1 MHPVFLYDEFNYHD
15 LGDGESPLRKKFVSI
30 VEDLERKGG
39 THQGS
44 IKLIHGKG
52 GVKYL
57 RAKLSDRDRLLF
69 TSIKYNNE
77 GAFVILEVI
86 LSHKYGN
93 SEFLKNKEKI
103 KNIKIVDQNNKEVFD
118 NAGKVKVE
126 NAPQVRWL
134 DKFITFSAKQEDIV
148 ENAGNLPLIVSGS
161 AGSGKT
167 SVALEKLRKIEEEF
181 KEGKILYITK
191 SENLIKK
198 SKELYEYE
206 YYDEAAKELKVG
218 VPEGI
223 EFLSVHEFIEKVT
236 KEDPEMRKRVKGKR
250 PINRNAFFS
259 WFNKKCKK
267 KEFNEYAKDREE
279 IFEEFIAVIGGGGLL
294 GKEGKDQYV
303 NLGDK
308 QSIFPKE
315 KRKGIYDFFKE
326 YENFIEESSE
336 YYDTSLIAHECV
348 KKVQANYDAVVV
360 DEVQDLTESTLKL
373 ILKSLKDESKSNFLL
388 CGDVNQVIHPSFFSV
403 SRLKSFLH
411 KGSGHNKRE
420 LQVCTLEKNYRNSKQ
435 VIELANRILHF
446 KNCCFASEDKMTAKE
461 KENFFMESG
470 TENKG
475 SVSFI
480 AKGDEQKIAGK
491 ISESTNWAVLVL
503 NDESKKDARK
513 SFKTPLVFS
522 IQEAKGLE
530 FENVILYKFTS
541 HEDYNKIWSVACP
554 GKKEIENTI
563 SEIRKSYDANSIN
576 TSRPK
581 NKEDKSFEKHK
592 FYINALYVAV
602 TRAINNVYIIDDEKK
617 CNLLRVIEPGERGNV
632 NIGDIKKEKFSP
644 EEWRDIALK
653 LIDEGNVEQAKGI
666 AEKLLRKR
674 EGGYAKEIM
683 SALKAKEKDHTQ
695 ESQLPLD
702 KNEQA
707 ISELKTENP
716 TQESSMGKSSTPAEK
731 SRKRKGQQ
739 NQNEEKKSER
749 LEKNTKE
756 LFSALENGDLQKAK
770 KLIKKGVDVNAT
782 TSEEGD
788 TPLHV
793 AAYNG
798 YESIAGLLLAHGAN
812 VDAKTSEDYTPLHIA
827 AQRDRKDIA
836 KLLLYCGANVDA
848 TEGMFK
854 KVCQTE
860 KKVVS

>member
-1 MHPVFLYDEFNYHD
+1 M
-15 LGDGESPLRKKFVSI
+15 
-30 VEDLERKGG
+30 
-39 THQGS
+39 
-44 IKLIHGKG
+44 
-52 GVKYL
+52 
-57 RAKLSDRDRLLF
+57 SDRDRLLF

-403 SRLKSFLH
+403 SRLC
-411 KGSGHNKRE
+411 G
-420 LQVCTLEKNYRNSKQ
+420 
-435 VIELANRILHF
+435 
-446 KNCCFASEDKMTAKE
+446 
-461 KENFFMESG
+461 
-470 TENKG
+470 
-475 SVSFI
+475 
-480 AKGDEQKIAGK
+480 QKI
-491 ISESTNWAVLVL
+491 
-503 NDESKKDARK
+503 
-513 SFKTPLVFS
+513 
-522 IQEAKGLE
+522 
-530 FENVILYKFTS
+530 
-541 HEDYNKIWSVACP
+541 
-554 GKKEIENTI
+554 
-563 SEIRKSYDANSIN
+563 
-576 TSRPK
+576 
-581 NKEDKSFEKHK
+581 
-592 FYINALYVAV
+592 
-602 TRAINNVYIIDDEKK
+602 
-617 CNLLRVIEPGERGNV
+617 
-632 NIGDIKKEKFSP
+632 
-644 EEWRDIALK
+644 
-653 LIDEGNVEQAKGI
+653 
-666 AEKLLRKR
+666 
-674 EGGYAKEIM
+674 
-683 SALKAKEKDHTQ
+683 
-695 ESQLPLD
+695 
-702 KNEQA
+702 
-707 ISELKTENP
+707 
-716 TQESSMGKSSTPAEK
+716 
-731 SRKRKGQQ
+731 
-739 NQNEEKKSER
+739 
-749 LEKNTKE
+749 
-756 LFSALENGDLQKAK
+756 
-770 KLIKKGVDVNAT
+770 
-782 TSEEGD
+782 
-788 TPLHV
+788 
-793 AAYNG
+793 
-798 YESIAGLLLAHGAN
+798 
-812 VDAKTSEDYTPLHIA
+812 
-827 AQRDRKDIA
+827 
-836 KLLLYCGANVDA
+836 
-848 TEGMFK
+848 
-854 KVCQTE
+854 
-860 KKVVS
+860 